1 MPNLEKTDDK
11 CNARVRNYPDDW
23 PTDEDGEPQ
32 EGYCAHPAGFRTTH
46 SGDGK
51 CYLHGGASSYPNK
64 GNTYSETHG
73 LYTNRQPYYDNRSN
87 AEQRWID
94 AVVESLLDD
103 MPGGDADPS
112 MAKLEMVRNIAIDMH
127 KERRANDYI
136 DEVGVVHRDKTVG
149 YTDDGRPIKEDQEN
163 PLNIA
168 YDRLSRNITRNMEKL
183 GILDDPESQKA
194 DAQQNIANELSALR
208 DARDQQ

>member
-1 MPNLEKTDDK
+1 MPNLEKEDGK
-11 CNARVRNYPDDW
+11 CNARVKNHPDDW
-23 PTDEDGEPQ
+23 PTDDDGEPKQ
-32 EGYCAHPAGFRTTH
+32 GYCANKAGFRTDH
-46 SGDGK
+46 VGEGR
-51 CYLHGGASSYPNK
+51 CYLHGGSSKTPNM
-64 GNTYSETHG
+64 GNTNGETHG
-73 LYTNRQPYYDNRSN
+73 LYTNRQSYYENRS
-87 AEQRWID
+87 AEEQNWID

-103 MPGGDADPS
+103 MPGGDTDPS
-112 MAKLEMVRNIAIDMH
+112 FAKLQMVRNIAIDMH
-127 KERRANDYI
+127 KEQRANDYI

-194 DAQQNIANELSALR
+194 EAQENIANELSALR
-208 DARDQQ
+208 DSRQ

>member
-1 MPNLEKTDDK
+1 MPNLERKDNK

-23 PTDEDGEPQ
+23 PEDEDGEPQ
-32 EGYCAHPAGFRTTH
+32 QGYCANISGFRTDH
-46 SGDGK
+46 KGEGR
-51 CYLHGGASSYPNK
+51 CYLHGGATTTQMK
-64 GNTYSETHG
+64 GNNNAETHG
-73 LYTNRQPYYDNRSN
+73 IYSNRQPYYENRTADEKN
-87 AEQRWID
+87 WID

-103 MPGGDADPS
+103 MPGGDANPS

-136 DEVGVVHRDKTVG
+136 DEVGVIHRDKTVG

-194 DAQQNIANELSALR
+194 DAQNNIANELSALR
-208 DARDQQ
+208 QARDN